1 MLEYVILFIGWAAF
15 YALHSL
21 LAHEVTKNYFKKL
34 TGSHF
39 RFYRLAF
46 NIISTVYFLILLW
59 FQFSIPVEK
68 FMSDNVWLKVA
79 GGVIFIVG
87 AMVLLAA
94 FANFNKAEF
103 LGIEQLSINNTE
115 NENIQGQYQLV
126 KTGMYGYVRH
136 PLYFGVIIMLIGALV
151 YLPNYSTLIFV
162 VTTFIYLPVGVRL
175 EENKLIAE
183 FGEQYLQY
191 RKEVKMLV
199 PFVF

>member
-1 MLEYVILFIGWAAF
+1 MLEYVILFVGWAAF

-21 LAHEVTKNYFKKL
+21 LAHEATKKYFKKL

-39 RFYRLAF
+39 RFYRVAF
-46 NIISTVYFLILLW
+46 NIISTVYFLVLLW

-103 LGIEQLSINNTE
+103 LGIEQLSTNNTE
-115 NENIQGQYQLV
+115 NENIQGQHQLV

-151 YLPNYSTLIFV
+151 YLPNYSTLILV
-162 VTTFIYLPVGVRL
+162 VTTFIYLPLGVRL